1 MFARSSVAV
10 KLVALTLL
18 ALPGAALAQQ
28 QQDAARPSTDTRAAY
43 RTNPTLSK
51 VIIYGSL
58 GAIAG
63 ALGSLRVRRG
73 ADTLGAD
80 EDTSVR

>member
-18 ALPGAALAQQ
+18 AMPGAALAQQ
-28 QQDAARPSTDTRAAY
+28 PDAAMPWSDTRAAY